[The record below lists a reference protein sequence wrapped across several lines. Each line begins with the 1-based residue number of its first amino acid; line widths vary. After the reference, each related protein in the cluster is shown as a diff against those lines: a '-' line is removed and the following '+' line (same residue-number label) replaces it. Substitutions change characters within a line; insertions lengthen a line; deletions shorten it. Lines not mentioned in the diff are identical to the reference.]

1 MFKYNKQES
10 ILNFSRLRVTDLPTN
25 WEIYLPDERSD
36 RVEAGLQAFS
46 AEMNQVARNYINQN
60 VDKAGNVK
68 ESNLTDKQVVGL
80 NDIERIIQNKNFI
93 VTKTDK
99 SGRQCLLTEEE
110 YIQMGE
116 QHVDG
121 DEVKTR
127 KDAERMKT
135 YWIVMHSSFVDCW
148 ESAMVII
155 VHEGWKAPW

>member
-1 MFKYNKQES
+1 MFKYNKQVS

-46 AEMNQVARNYINQN
+46 AEMNQVARNQN
-60 VDKAGNVK
+60 VNKAGNVK

-80 NDIERIIQNKNFI
+80 KDVERIIQNKNFI

-127 KDAERMKT
+127 KDAERMTT
-135 YWIVMHSSFVDCW
+135 Y
-148 ESAMVII
+148 
-155 VHEGWKAPW
+155 